1 MTEAL
6 LNDGAG
12 RAALLVLD
20 FQVDFLH
27 PAGRLPVAQNQVPG
41 MLEATNRA
49 IKAAD
54 ARRMEVVYIGNE
66 FSPWDLPANWIRNN
80 AAVRDQP
87 GTRLDERVIVI
98 NDRYFPKRRG
108 DAFTNRRLGEFL
120 QARQVRH
127 VILAGVFA
135 NACVYF
141 TAMGALRRGYRVT
154 VLRDAV
160 AAASDRKKDV
170 ALQRMEQR
178 GVEIMDS
185 VNVVLPAEV

>member
-1 MTEAL
+1 VTEAL
-6 LNDGAG
+6 LNEGAG
-12 RAALLVLD
+12 GAALLLLD

-27 PAGRLPVAQNQVPG
+27 HAGRLPVAQNQVPG
-41 MLEATNRA
+41 MLEATNRV

-66 FSPWDLPANWIRNN
+66 FSPWDLPANWFRNN

-87 GTRLDERVIVI
+87 GIRLDERVIVI

-108 DAFTNRRLGEFL
+108 NAFTNPRLGEFL
-120 QARQVRH
+120 QARRVRH

-178 GVEIMDS
+178 GVEITDS